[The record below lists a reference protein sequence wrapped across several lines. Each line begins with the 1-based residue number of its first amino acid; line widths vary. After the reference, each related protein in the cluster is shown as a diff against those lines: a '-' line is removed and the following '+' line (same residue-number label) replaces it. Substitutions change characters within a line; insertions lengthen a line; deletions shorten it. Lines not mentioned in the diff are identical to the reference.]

1 MIVVMLLFIFRQIS
15 LHTGEKKSHFSK
27 MLRNLVFSIPQCLIC
42 IANPSKSEMI
52 EISFYEF
59 AKMFKTGSII
69 SSNFKFINFSKK
81 TIRLHA

>member
-52 EISFYEF
+52 EIFILFANVQNWINSFIFE
-59 AKMFKTGSII
+59 IV
-69 SSNFKFINFSKK
+69 SN
-81 TIRLHA
+81 